1 MAKATVGI
9 NFVITQGANGMQQL
23 TVQAKDLR
31 DVMQQTM
38 RITRKLSHET
48 VGFTVLSTG
57 LNNYACAITQL
68 QSALNEYRGGQKF
81 YECHEGRHARSAH
94 HVGSRGCGVGRGR
107 GHKLSCRF
115 G

>member
-31 DVMQQTM
+31 DVMQETM

-57 LNNYACAITQL
+57 LRNAAEAKPRPNYK
-68 QSALNEYRGGQKF
+68 ALSTPWPKRGPDLIQP
-81 YECHEGRHARSAH
+81 
-94 HVGSRGCGVGRGR
+94 
-107 GHKLSCRF
+107 
-115 G
+115 

>member
-48 VGFTVLSTG
+48 VGFIIRKTKCSRLPKRSVPFGKTKRTSNHHFSKKFRPG
-57 LNNYACAITQL
+57 FAGCLNA
-68 QSALNEYRGGQKF
+68 
-81 YECHEGRHARSAH
+81 
-94 HVGSRGCGVGRGR
+94 SR
-107 GHKLSCRF
+107 LRF
-115 G
+115 

>member
-48 VGFTVLSTG
+48 VGFTVLFT
-57 LNNYACAITQL
+57 ID
-68 QSALNEYRGGQKF
+68 
-81 YECHEGRHARSAH
+81 GRRPPNS
-94 HVGSRGCGVGRGR
+94 C
-107 GHKLSCRF
+107 LSSEQYVHPEK
-115 G
+115 